1 MLFTCLSSSELLRI
15 PLLDIYDMSLTTDN
29 ESDTT
34 FEDIV
39 NDILS
44 QDNVLLSV
52 KSTGV
57 VCEVNTEV
65 NLPLHVSD
73 HYATIG
79 DETRPWHIHVNL
91 LETKEAKFVIENK
104 TSGRNSYSIRFFD
117 SKGNLVL
124 RANFV
129 KMYDSSN
136 TLIQER
142 LLAYEKIFAKYGK
155 KENLVLRATKEIDH
169 H

>member
-1 MLFTCLSSSELLRI
+1 M
-15 PLLDIYDMSLTTDN
+15 YDMTLTIDN
-29 ESDTT
+29 NKSDTT
-34 FEDIV
+34 FEDII

-44 QDNVLLSV
+44 KENVMLSV
-52 KSTGV
+52 KSSGA
-57 VCEVNTEV
+57 VCEVNTEM
-65 NLPLHVSD
+65 NLPLRVSD
-73 HYATIG
+73 QYATIG

-91 LETKEAKFVIENK
+91 HETKEARFVIENK

-129 KMYDSSN
+129 RMYDSSD

-142 LLAYEKIFAKYGK
+142 LLAYERIFSKYGK
-155 KENLVLRATKEIDH
+155 KQNLVLRAAKEIEH
-169 H
+169 Y